1 MRRRLSA
8 FPRGLL
14 WRLALLLC
22 LTMPAYAWAAPAAPS
37 APSASSAPSTPDAAL
52 DARVHALSQQLRC
65 LVCQNQT
72 LADSNADLA
81 VDLRRQMRAQ
91 LAQGA
96 SEDAVRHYL
105 VQRYGDF
112 ILYDPPFKPSTWLLW
127 LGPFALLAAV
137 VAHLWWRS
145 RRPRVPTAAL
155 PQDSIADAPPVP
167 APDRPPARPRS
178 RWTTATLCV
187 ALPPAAAL
195 LYLHLGNPAA
205 VMQSDGAHSLSG
217 ASHAPDIA
225 QIEAMVDQLARRL
238 RAKPQDAGGW
248 VMLARSYTV
257 LERFD
262 DAAAA
267 YARAVALAPR
277 WRRCVRITPTCWP
290 ASTAARSKARPWR
303 RSRPRWPRTP
313 TIRRPWRWQPA
324 RQPSAATRRRP
335 SFSGST
341 CTGCCRPI
349 RKRPRAS
356 PPISPQPARPSPKS
370 RAARGAVTHQSRCR
384 ASCFYEFWGCRDPAP
399 RRGAVVIAQAQAG
412 ASEIA

>member
-238 RAKPQDAGGW
+238 RANPQDAGGW

-267 YARAVALAPR
+267 YARAVALAPG
-277 WRRCVRITPTCWP
+277 V
-290 ASTAARSKARPWR
+290 ASLRSDYADVLASLNGGSLEGAPMAQIQAALAADPDEPKALALAASAAAERGDAAQAIVFWEHLYRLLPPDSQTATRVAANLSAARS
-303 RSRPRWPRTP
+303 
-313 TIRRPWRWQPA
+313 
-324 RQPSAATRRRP
+324 
-335 SFSGST
+335 
-341 CTGCCRPI
+341 
-349 RKRPRAS
+349 
-356 PPISPQPARPSPKS
+356 
-370 RAARGAVTHQSRCR
+370 AVTQK
-384 ASCFYEFWGCRDPAP
+384 
-399 RRGAVVIAQAQAG
+399 
-412 ASEIA
+412 